1 METGSEAIEGQN
13 LEARTISLVQWLKL
27 TDVPTATQL
36 DPDDKIGLRG
46 AFKKDGGVYADV
58 IPPSVIEDRK
68 QAVMHGKEPEE
79 IEIPLLEE
87 QNIGGQVIKAGR
99 PKITTGG
106 KSVSLFKEQV
116 YAAVQQLVKLG
127 LNIPEAKVIRG
138 ESFTMGHK
146 ERPKTKIT
154 SRSALIWEL
163 YKTKDPHI
171 SVKVGR
177 MRNENSPASNVRLLI
192 HK

>member
-1 METGSEAIEGQN
+1 
-13 LEARTISLVQWLKL
+13 
-27 TDVPTATQL
+27 L

-116 YAAVQQLVKLG
+116 YAAAQQLVKLG
-127 LNIPEAKVIRG
+127 LNISEAKVIKG
-138 ESFTMGHK
+138 ESFTMADEK
-146 ERPKTKIT
+146 RPKTKIT
-154 SRSALIWEL
+154 SRTGLIQKL
-163 YKTKDPHI
+163 YRTKDPNI
-171 SVKVGR
+171 SVIVER
-177 MRNENSPASNVRLLI
+177 SVRNEDSPASNVRLLI